1 MTGIRALRILVVDD
15 EADLVATYRRLFRR
29 QGYVVDSAVT
39 RAGGLAL
46 IDAAAPDLVVADLEL
61 PDGDGLD
68 LVRAPRLAPHPDL
81 FVADSELPD
90 GDGLDLVRAAR
101 MAPTP
106 CLVVVVS
113 ARPSNGAREGAM
125 EAGASAFV
133 AKPFSVGALR
143 DLVRSLFDSSQASP
157 SIRRRDQ

>member
-46 IDAAAPDLVVADLEL
+46 IDSAAPDLVIADL
-61 PDGDGLD
+61 
-68 LVRAPRLAPHPDL
+68 
-81 FVADSELPD
+81 ELPD

-133 AKPFSVGALR
+133 AKPFSAGALR
-143 DLVRSLFDSSQASP
+143 DLVRSLFDDPQTCP
-157 SIRRRDQ
+157 STRRTNQ